1 MLATVVAAA
10 SPLVLAGEKD
20 FLHLP
25 DVEDFRTQH
34 ITRTGQETAWPF
46 TVDEGYLSCAFVMG
60 TRAVYFTEA
69 PIDGQDTDSLRV
81 AIVSTNPLDIA
92 FGNLGARDL
101 VVKTASIEALIALM
115 SPFEQT
121 GQRLCDQPPGT
132 QIGPGEL

>member
-10 SPLVLAGEKD
+10 SPFVLAGEKD

-25 DVEDFRTQH
+25 DETEFRTQH
-34 ITRTGQETAWPF
+34 ITRAGQETAWPF

-69 PIDGQDTDSLRV
+69 PIGEQEVGDLRV
-81 AIVSTNPLDIA
+81 AIVSTNPLDLA
-92 FGNLGARDL
+92 FVNAGSGGL
-101 VVKTASIEALIALM
+101 VVQAGSIEELIRLM
-115 SPFEQT
+115 TPFEQT
-121 GQRLCDQPPGT
+121 GQLLCDQPAGT